1 MIMSP
6 LEGPG
11 PDICLA
17 SGFFPREKL
26 MTLTGESQSR
36 KILDTRNA
44 SLFKSSK
51 TYYYAG
57 FTQGEIQT
65 CEMDGKTQTKNKME
79 EKVTNPLPVVP
90 VSSVQMPCPI
100 NSSGLLLRGNGNP
113 KANTISLLFTG
124 LRVLL
129 AKCVGVNVL
138 LTVKAL
144 LV

>member
-79 EKVTNPLPVVP
+79 EKVTNPLP
-90 VSSVQMPCPI
+90 
-100 NSSGLLLRGNGNP
+100 GNP